1 MANSTIGFIICL
13 IIALAISVICVM
25 ACCKFDPESAVLASM
40 FAAMAIA
47 LPLAVILVHKASI
60 KEYRPNEYN
69 IEQMAEDYNAKVIKQ
84 DRVNCVLKYYTS
96 SDEWVYYVPLD
107 EVSVDQYRVEG

>member
-13 IIALAISVICVM
+13 SIALAISVICVM
-25 ACCKFDPESAVLASM
+25 ACCKFDPDSAVLASL
-40 FAAMAIA
+40 FATMAIA
-47 LPLAVILVHKASI
+47 LPLAVILFHNASI

-69 IEQMAEDYNAKVIKQ
+69 IEQMAVDFNAKVIKQ
-84 DRVNCVLKYYTS
+84 DRVNCVLKHYTTS
-96 SDEWVYYVPLD
+96 NEWVYYVPLD